1 MLLAALAAVVA
12 LVVQDQTALRASAHE
27 SAPRQATLAP
37 GDWLEVRGERQGY
50 LQVYD
55 HRRERPGYVR
65 PAAVRSY
72 PLDESAAPKLGA
84 LVEFFRDAPGQ
95 ESLGI
100 GYTALFLRAAPAG
113 AVGPAVFDALG
124 TMADRLG

>member
-1 MLLAALAAVVA
+1 MLLPALAVVVA
-12 LVVQDQTALRASAHE
+12 LVTQDQTPLRASAHDA
-27 SAPRQATLAP
+27 APRQTTLAA

-65 PAAVRSY
+65 SGTVRTYPVEPAI
-72 PLDESAAPKLGA
+72 APKLGT
-84 LVEFFRDAPGQ
+84 LVEYWQDAPGQ

-100 GYTALFLRAAPAG
+100 G
-113 AVGPAVFDALG
+113 
-124 TMADRLG
+124 

>member
-37 GDWLEVRGERQGY
+37 GDWLEVRGEHQGY

-65 PAAVRSY
+65 PGAVRSY
-72 PLDESAAPKLGA
+72 VVDEAAAPKLGA
-84 LVEFFRDAPGQ
+84 IVEYLKDASGH

-100 GYTALFLRAAPAG
+100 GYVALYLRTAPA
-113 AVGPAVFDALG
+113 AQLG
-124 TMADRLG
+124 